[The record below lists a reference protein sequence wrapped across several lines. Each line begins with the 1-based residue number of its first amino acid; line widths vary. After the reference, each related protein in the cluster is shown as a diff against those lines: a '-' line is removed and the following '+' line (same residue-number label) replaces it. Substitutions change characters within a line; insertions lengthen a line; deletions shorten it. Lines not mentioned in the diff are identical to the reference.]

1 MGHQV
6 CHAHCPGGGGGATA
20 AVVAVVIVAAVVA
33 RPVVHAADAVLRVV
47 TQVLE
52 ITGIVVASAAGLA
65 VVAAA
70 VVLAVRVRRRVRV
83 KAVSGPLWVQVPA
96 AAPAANLDA
105 AQERV
110 IAPPQAAI
118 PVITD
123 APEHARLRSPR

>member
-33 RPVVHAADAVLRVV
+33 RPAVHAADAVLRVV

-52 ITGIVVASAAGLA
+52 ITGIVVASAAGVA
-65 VVAAA
+65 AAAAA
-70 VVLAVRVRRRVRV
+70 VVVAVRVRRRVRAR
-83 KAVSGPLWVQVPA
+83 AVTGPLWVQVPA
-96 AAPAANLDA
+96 AAPANLDA